1 MPSVELL
8 SESRAPHGC
17 RHTEKESPLTTA
29 LSTSALEQ
37 RGTELMC
44 CAEISSRGRKRSMTP
59 CSVCFFMLWC
69 LLRCWVW
76 ATGASGLATDLSN
89 CQGCRFCK
97 ESLAELDCVS
107 QFLLDLKICQSKG
120 SLRNIPKEKDMLAL
134 GELLGPLIQ

>member
-1 MPSVELL
+1 MSPGLPMAVDTQRKSPHSQQPCPHQLW
-8 SESRAPHGC
+8 SR
-17 RHTEKESPLTTA
+17 EE
-29 LSTSALEQ
+29 
-37 RGTELMC
+37 ELMC